1 MGAGERID
9 RGRQGVQPIVELAPL
24 NECDVASDATKP
36 ERKQKQP
43 LDYKDVAMRR
53 NRLDGDDYANQFLP
67 RWRIRT

>member
-1 MGAGERID
+1 
-9 RGRQGVQPIVELAPL
+9 L